1 MQRLGNGF
9 WTGAATVIAL
19 LSTPLA
25 AIAQSPLKGAPATPA
40 SGGLMAGFSTQSQS
54 PIDIAADKLT
64 YDSANCAS
72 IATGSVEMLQ
82 GTSRLR
88 AEVAHTF
95 SKHKPTTGPD
105 QPACG
110 AIERVE
116 VDGDVFYVTPDETAR
131 GDHGVYNADQSLI
144 VMTGNVIL
152 VQAKQ
157 NVVRG
162 DRLTIHTL
170 THLAEMVSTAQGRG
184 TPGRVRAV
192 FYPSAGQGLPGRPTG
207 SH

>member
-1 MQRLGNGF
+1 MQWLGNGF
-9 WTGAATVIAL
+9 WTEVAATLAL
-19 LSTPLA
+19 LSTPLSA
-25 AIAQSPLKGAPATPA
+25 TAQSPPKGTPATVA
-40 SGGLMAGFSTQSQS
+40 GGGPMAGFSTQSQG
-54 PIDIAADKLT
+54 PVDIAADKLT
-64 YDSANCAS
+64 YDSANCES

-88 AEVAHTF
+88 AEAAHAF
-95 SKHKPTTGPD
+95 SKHKPATGPD

-110 AIERVE
+110 PVERIE
-116 VDGDVFYVTPDETAR
+116 VDGGVFYVTPDETAR
-131 GDHGVYNADQSLI
+131 GDHAVYDADQNLI
-144 VMTGNVIL
+144 VMTGNVVL

-162 DRLTIHTL
+162 NRLTIHTL

-192 FYPSAGQGLPGRPTG
+192 LYPSAGPGVPG
-207 SH
+207 GPNGAH